1 MTIENE
7 TGTSQD
13 AGSEV
18 ATSDVQP
25 STGQT
30 VESTDTGDT
39 VKPADT
45 SIRSAIKAATEEIE
59 KREKSPA
66 RQAAAEKR
74 ARDGTGKFTAAQL
87 AEQATAAAAK
97 DKEASAPKPAAAA
110 SSTVPPA
117 DKSATSDTGAATQAV
132 AGEPPAALSKEIKAA
147 WPTLPENIRQE
158 FLRREQDTQRGVEQ
172 LRSRYQPID
181 DAIAPYRPLL
191 QQRGLNEGQA
201 VKQLFDWHM
210 ALAGPNKVRAFQE
223 LARSHGV
230 DLSAFAPRNA
240 ETSPNAAAQ
249 TTDPDPF
256 APRLAPIMTQMQT
269 LQQRIEAQEAQRQ
282 QDANARTQS
291 EIANFAKDKPHFNA
305 VRETMGRLLAS
316 GIAADLNDAY
326 DKATRF
332 VPEVATAMAQEQEA
346 KRAAELAQAAE
357 AEKLKAT
364 EAEAARQ
371 RTDAAH
377 AAKARTASASVRGG
391 PPTGSGKPLQKAQS
405 VRDTVAAA
413 WKEATGD
420 ARV

>member
-1 MTIENE
+1 MTIENDA
-7 TGTSQD
+7 GTSQD
-13 AGSEV
+13 AGTQV
-18 ATSDVQP
+18 ATNDAAP
-25 STGQT
+25 AT
-30 VESTDTGDT
+30 ERIEPTDDGDI
-39 VKPADT
+39 VKPAGT
-45 SIRSAIKAATEEIE
+45 SIRDAIKAASEEVE

-74 ARDGTGKFTAAQL
+74 ARDGTGKFTAAEL
-87 AEQATAAAAK
+87 AEQATVAAAK
-97 DKEASAPKPAAAA
+97 DKTTPAPKPAAAG
-110 SSTVPPA
+110 STTIPSA
-117 DKSATSDTGAATQAV
+117 DKSAAGDTGTATQAV
-132 AGEPPAALSKEIKAA
+132 AGEPPAALSKEIKATWA
-147 WPTLPENIRQE
+147 TLPENIRQE
-158 FLRREQDTQRGVEQ
+158 FIRREQDTQRGVEQ

-181 DAIAPYRPLL
+181 EAIAPFRSLL

-210 ALAGPNKVRAFQE
+210 ALAGPNKEKAFRQ
-223 LARSHGV
+223 LAQSHGV

-240 ETSPNAAAQ
+240 ETSPNATQ
-249 TTDPDPF
+249 TNEPDPF

-282 QDANARTQS
+282 QEANARTQS
-291 EIANFAKDKPHFNA
+291 EIANFAKDKPHFQA

-346 KRAAELAQAAE
+346 KRAADAAKAAE

-377 AAKARTASASVRGG
+377 ATKARTASASVRGG

-405 VRDTVAAA
+405 VGESLRAAF
-413 WKEATGD
+413 KEAGD